1 MTEFFVIDIASV
13 KNITIDLIGQS
24 NKKGT
29 LLLWIHLIFNWQVP
43 FTIYIYIY
51 IYRPVDNIFYD
62 RVFWYRYS
70 NCQKHN
76 VFPWPLHAV
85 AIFKNLCY
93 VIFHFFWEYIYFSY
107 IIFLDKKKVLLWE
120 VSYPISYVGL

>member
-43 FTIYIYIY
+43 FIIYIYIY
-51 IYRPVDNIFYD
+51 IYIDQWII
-62 RVFWYRYS
+62 YS
-70 NCQKHN
+70 MTG
-76 VFPWPLHAV
+76 FFDIDI
-85 AIFKNLCY
+85 AIVKS
-93 VIFHFFWEYIYFSY
+93 IMFS
-107 IIFLDKKKVLLWE
+107 LD
-120 VSYPISYVGL
+120 PCTQ

>member
-29 LLLWIHLIFNWQVP
+29 LLLRIHLIFNWQVP

-51 IYRPVDNIFYD
+51 IDQWIIYSMTRFFDIDIASVKSIMWSIF
-62 RVFWYRYS
+62 S
-70 NCQKHN
+70 
-76 VFPWPLHAV
+76 P
-85 AIFKNLCY
+85 
-93 VIFHFFWEYIYFSY
+93 
-107 IIFLDKKKVLLWE
+107 
-120 VSYPISYVGL
+120 

>member
-29 LLLWIHLIFNWQVP
+29 LLLRIHLIFNWQVP

-51 IYRPVDNIFYD
+51 IDQWII
-62 RVFWYRYS
+62 YS
-70 NCQKHN
+70 MTRFFDIDIASVKSIM
-76 VFPWPLHAV
+76 FP
-85 AIFKNLCY
+85 
-93 VIFHFFWEYIYFSY
+93 
-107 IIFLDKKKVLLWE
+107 LD
-120 VSYPISYVGL
+120 PCTQ

>member
-29 LLLWIHLIFNWQVP
+29 LLLRIHLISNWQVP

-51 IYRPVDNIFYD
+51 IDQWII
-62 RVFWYRYS
+62 YS
-70 NCQKHN
+70 MTRFFDIDIASVKSIM
-76 VFPWPLHAV
+76 FP
-85 AIFKNLCY
+85 
-93 VIFHFFWEYIYFSY
+93 
-107 IIFLDKKKVLLWE
+107 LD
-120 VSYPISYVGL
+120 PCTQ